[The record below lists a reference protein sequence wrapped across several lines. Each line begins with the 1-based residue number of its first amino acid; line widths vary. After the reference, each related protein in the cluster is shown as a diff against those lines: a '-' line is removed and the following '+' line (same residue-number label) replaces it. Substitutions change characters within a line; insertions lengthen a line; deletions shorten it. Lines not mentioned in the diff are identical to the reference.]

1 MKTAVASTIRSNF
14 FIYLK
19 LRCTKR
25 LKTRYNDVKYSLT
38 SATKHIHKLPRM
50 QLSAYR

>member
-1 MKTAVASTIRSNF
+1 MKTGKGSTIRSNF

-19 LRCTKR
+19 LLYSMR
-25 LKTRYNDVKYSLT
+25 LNTRYNAVKHSLT
-38 SATKHIHKLPRM
+38 SATKHIHKLPGM